1 MLKKNANRRYGAE
14 MAKRLEGK
22 VAIVTGSG
30 RGIGAAHAMALAMH
44 GAKVVVNDPG
54 VNRDGTG
61 TTNVADETVAAIKK
75 AGGVAVANYDSVAT
89 PEGAEAI
96 IKCAIEKLGGLH
108 ILVNNAGFLRDKT
121 CWNMTPEEFD
131 AVIKVH
137 LYGHFNCIRP
147 AAAIMRQQRWGRIVN
162 TSSLAGAVGMFGQ
175 VNYSSAKE
183 GIVGMTRVVGRELG
197 KYGVTCNA
205 IRPAAATRMTMT
217 EDVLK
222 NIAGMMGFKDAKE
235 AEKAFIAM
243 SAPEHIAPLIIFL
256 CTEEAGNV
264 NARVFNVGGGKFGLY
279 NEPAVIAS
287 IEKPGQVWDTEELIK
302 EMVAKVT
309 GKLVNVS
316 PVQ

>member
-1 MLKKNANRRYGAE
+1 

-61 TTNVADETVAAIKK
+61 SSKVADDTVAAIKK

-89 PEGAEAI
+89 PEGAEGI
-96 IKCAIEKLGGLH
+96 VKCAVEKLGGIH
-108 ILVNNAGFLRDKT
+108 ILVNNAGFLRDKSSWT
-121 CWNMTPEEFD
+121 MTPEEFD
-131 AVIKVH
+131 LVVKVH
-137 LYGHFNCIRP
+137 LYGHFNCCRAVAP
-147 AAAIMRQQRWGRIVN
+147 IMRQQRWGRIIN
-162 TSSLAGAVGMFGQ
+162 TSSEAGAIGNFGQ
-175 VNYSSAKE
+175 ANYASAKE
-183 GIVGMTRVVGRELG
+183 GIVGLTRVLGRELG

-205 IRPAAATRMTMT
+205 LRPQAATRMTMT
-217 EDVLK
+217 EDVMA
-222 NIAGMMGFKDAKE
+222 NIANMMGIKDPKE
-235 AEKAFIAM
+235 AEKKFM
-243 SAPEHIAPLIIFL
+243 SMLAPEYISPILIFL
-256 CTEEAGNV
+256 CSDEAANV

-279 NEPAVIAS
+279 NEPEVVAAV
-287 IEKPGQVWDTEELIK
+287 ERPGQVWDTEELIK

-316 PVQ
+316 PVQPPK

>member
-1 MLKKNANRRYGAE
+1 MEQK

-22 VAIVTGSG
+22 VAIVTGAG

-61 TTNVADETVAAIKK
+61 SSNVADDCVAAIKK

-89 PEGAEAI
+89 PEGGEAI
-96 IKCAIEKLGGLH
+96 IKCAVEKLGGIH

-121 CWNMTPEEFD
+121 CWTITAEEFD
-131 AVIKVH
+131 AVVKVH
-137 LYGHFNCIRP
+137 LYGHYNTIR
-147 AAAIMRQQRWGRIVN
+147 AAAPIMRQQRWGRIIN
-162 TSSLAGAVGMFGQ
+162 TSSEAGIIGNFGQ
-175 VNYSSAKE
+175 INYSSAKE
-183 GIVGMTRVVGRELG
+183 GIIGMTRVVGRELG

-205 IRPAAATRMTMT
+205 IRPQAATRMTMT

-222 NIAGMMGFKDAKE
+222 NIAGMMGLKDAKE
-235 AEKAFIAM
+235 AEKAFITMA
-243 SAPEHIAPLIIFL
+243 SPEFISPIIIFL
-256 CTEEAGNV
+256 CSDEAANV
-264 NARVFNVGGGKFGLY
+264 NARVFNVGSGKFGLY
-279 NEPAVIAS
+279 NEPEVIGWV
-287 IEKPGQVWDTEELIK
+287 EKPGKAVDTEELIK

-316 PVQ
+316 PVQPAK

>member
-1 MLKKNANRRYGAE
+1 

-61 TTNVADETVAAIKK
+61 SSKVADETVAAIKK

-89 PEGAEAI
+89 PEGGEAI
-96 IKCAIEKLGGLH
+96 VKCAVEKLGGIH

-121 CWNMTPEEFD
+121 CWTMTPEEFD
-131 AVIKVH
+131 AVVKVH

-147 AAAIMRQQRWGRIVN
+147 AAAIMRQQRWGRIIN

-205 IRPAAATRMTMT
+205 IRPAAATRMTMS
-217 EDVLK
+217 EDVLANMAK
-222 NIAGMMGFKDAKE
+222 MSGLTDPKE
-235 AEKAFIAM
+235 AEKAFLATA
-243 SAPEHIAPLIIFL
+243 APEFISPIIIFL
-256 CTEEAGNV
+256 CSNEAANV
-264 NARVFNVGGGKFGLY
+264 NCRVFDVGGGKFGLF
-279 NEPAVIAS
+279 NEPEVIAQV
-287 IEKPGQVWDTEELIK
+287 EKHAVVWDTEELIK

-309 GKLVNVS
+309 GKLLNVA
-316 PVQ
+316 PPAQK

>member
-1 MLKKNANRRYGAE
+1 

-22 VAIVTGSG
+22 VAIVTGAG

-61 TTNVADETVAAIKK
+61 SSNVADDTVAAIKK

-89 PEGAEAI
+89 PEGGEAI
-96 IKCAIEKLGGLH
+96 VKCAVEKLGGIH

-121 CWNMTPEEFD
+121 CWTMTPEEFD
-131 AVIKVH
+131 LVVKVH
-137 LYGHFNCIRP
+137 LYGHFNTIR
-147 AAAIMRQQRWGRIVN
+147 AAAPIMRQQRWGRIIN
-162 TSSLAGAVGMFGQ
+162 TSSEAGAIGNFGQ
-175 VNYSSAKE
+175 INYSAAKE
-183 GIVGMTRVVGRELG
+183 GIVGLTRVVGRELG

-205 IRPAAATRMTMT
+205 IRPQAATRMTMT

-222 NIAGMMGFKDAKE
+222 NIAGMMGLKDAKE

-243 SAPEHIAPLIIFL
+243 SAPEHISPILIFL
-256 CTEEAGNV
+256 CSEEAANV

-279 NEPAVIAS
+279 NEPEVIAS
-287 IEKPGQVWDTEELIK
+287 IEKPGQVWDAEEMIK

-316 PVQ
+316 PVQPPK

>member
-1 MLKKNANRRYGAE
+1 
-14 MAKRLEGK
+14 MAKRLDGK

-61 TTNVADETVAAIKK
+61 SSNVADETVAAIKK
-75 AGGVAVANYDSVAT
+75 AGGVAIANYDSVAT
-89 PEGAEAI
+89 PEGGEAI
-96 IKCAIEKLGGLH
+96 VKCAVEKLGGIH

-121 CWNMTPEEFD
+121 SWTMTPEDFD
-131 AVIKVH
+131 AVVKVH

-147 AAAIMRQQRWGRIVN
+147 AAAIMRQQRWGRIIN
-162 TSSLAGAVGMFGQ
+162 TSSEAGAIGNFGQ
-175 VNYSSAKE
+175 ANYSSAKE
-183 GIVGMTRVVGRELG
+183 GIVGLTRVIGRELG

-205 IRPAAATRMTMT
+205 LRPQAATRMTMT
-217 EDVLK
+217 EDVLS
-222 NIAGMMGFKDAKE
+222 NIAKMTGLKDAKE

-243 SAPEHIAPLIIFL
+243 ADPKFISPILIFL
-256 CTEEAGNV
+256 CSEEAANV
-264 NARVFNVGGGKFGLY
+264 NARVFNVGSGKFGLY
-279 NEPAVIAS
+279 NEPEVIAFV
-287 IEKPGQVWDTEELIK
+287 EKPGQVWDTEELIK

-316 PVQ
+316 PVQPK